1 MNQDQ
6 NNRSKRPQDGLPS
19 DYEQAYTEQY
29 APKNGRAAQNNFSQQ
44 HDADAYDGWVQEETD
59 ANGYDAY
66 TEDAYTLPRSMGGAD
81 ETAVPSE
88 ADPSLDYDEE
98 LDDDYRAVLQSIAAS
113 RPNGVYRAGISDADE
128 DAYSQYG
135 APQIPE
141 RGSDFQVN
149 IEDES
154 FRNLEAIE
162 DENPPRYRQPEEPEE
177 RAVRPKKP
185 RKRRRFRLLKA
196 LMVSAI
202 IIGLSVYLSSVLLSA
217 VYDVFGLQKEDVDVE
232 VDIPQGS
239 SVVDIAEILTDKGVI
254 SQPIVFR
261 AYSRIKGA
269 DELYQ
274 YGTYTM
280 NQKMSYDE
288 IIRMLKEKVP
298 RKDVVNVTI
307 PEGLTAVE
315 IAERLDEA
323 GVCSEREF
331 LEIVRTADIEHELVK
346 NIQGSRYRYFKLEGY
361 LFPDTYQFYIG
372 ESASSAV
379 RRFLDRFQEVYDA
392 EIAPAM
398 SDTTYSL
405 DQVLTLASIIQCES
419 SDTANMTM
427 VSSVF
432 HNRLNNPGVFPS
444 LQSDPTISYVTDN
457 ILPELDVK
465 DDGYYAAY
473 STYIC
478 TGLPVGPISSPG
490 LAAIKAAI
498 YPASSNY
505 YFFVTDREGNFY
517 YAETDAQHE
526 INKEKAGIGAE

>member
-6 NNRSKRPQDGLPS
+6 NNRNRRSMNGLPS
-19 DYEQAYTEQY
+19 EYEQAYSEQY
-29 APKNGRAAQNNFSQQ
+29 APKNDFQSSQRRVSAA
-44 HDADAYDGWVQEETD
+44 HDDWTERPSDSKR
-59 ANGYDAY
+59 YDAS
-66 TEDAYTLPRSMGGAD
+66 ENNAYTLPRAMGGAD
-81 ETAVPSE
+81 ETAVPSD

-98 LDDDYRAVLQSIAAS
+98 LDDDYRAVFQGIAANRS
-113 RPNGVYRAGISDADE
+113 NGVYHAGISDADE

-135 APQIPE
+135 APQIAE
-141 RGSDFQVN
+141 RGGDFQVN

-154 FRNLEAIE
+154 FRNLEAVE
-162 DENPPRYRQPEEPEE
+162 DESPSFYDPQDEPDEKP
-177 RAVRPKKP
+177 ARPKKP

-196 LMVSAI
+196 LLVVAV
-202 IIGLSVYLSSVLLSA
+202 IIGLSVYLSSILLSA
-217 VYDVFGLQKEDVDVE
+217 VYDVFGLQKEDIDVE

-239 SVVDIAEILTDKGVI
+239 SVVDIAEILTENGVI

-269 DELYQ
+269 DDLYQ

-315 IAERLDEA
+315 IAARLEEA
-323 GVCSEREF
+323 GVCDEDEF
-331 LEIVRTADIEHELVK
+331 LKIVRTADIEHDLVK
-346 NIQGSRYRYFKLEGY
+346 NVQGGKYRYFKLEGY

-379 RRFLDRFQEVYDA
+379 RRFLDRFQEVYET
-392 EIAPAM
+392 EIEPAM
-398 SDTTYSL
+398 SDTTYTL
-405 DQVLTLASIIQCES
+405 DQLLTLASIIQRES
-419 SDTANMTM
+419 SDTANMPM

-478 TGLPVGPISSPG
+478 TGLPVGPISNPG

-505 YFFVTDREGNFY
+505 YFFLTDRDGNFY